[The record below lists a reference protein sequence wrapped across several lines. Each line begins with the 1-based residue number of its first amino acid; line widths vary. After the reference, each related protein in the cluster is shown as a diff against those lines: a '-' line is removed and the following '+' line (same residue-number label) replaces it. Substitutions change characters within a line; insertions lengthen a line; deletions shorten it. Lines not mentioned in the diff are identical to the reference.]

1 MPLNHVLHRGPLS
14 RPWRRVILLLC
25 AAGAIGG
32 LGCATMLAADRRNP
46 RADAHFN
53 RPVLED
59 VVIALAR
66 PDAKL
71 AKKIENEH
79 AVAFLGKKH
88 TYLLLE
94 GGELLNR
101 VADELDGGRVVL
113 EERRQSLFIKD
124 KTLWGTIT
132 LTYQLDP
139 AVGSEEERL
148 RALGFAPTSAG
159 LYRRDISVQGLLYP
173 PMKICPEIEGQ
184 FKQSRAI
191 ALFNP
196 PDSSPPPDLAKVVL
210 VPLAIAVDIALTP
223 VYVGGLLILIIA
235 YN

>member
-1 MPLNHVLHRGPLS
+1 MPLSHLLPRGPLS
-14 RPWRRVILLLC
+14 RSWRRVIILLC

-32 LGCATMLAADRRNP
+32 LGCATMLASERRNP
-46 RADAHFN
+46 RADAHYN

-59 VVIALAR
+59 VVVALAR

-101 VADELDGGRVVL
+101 VADELDGERIVL
-113 EERRQSLFIKD
+113 EERPRSLFIKD
-124 KTLWGTIT
+124 TTIWGTIT
-132 LTYQLDP
+132 LTYKTDS

-148 RALGFAPTSAG
+148 RALGFTARSAG
-159 LYRRDISVQGLLYP
+159 LYRREISVQGLLYP
-173 PMKICPEIEGQ
+173 PMKISPEIAGN

-196 PDSSPPPDLAKVVL
+196 PNPD
-210 VPLAIAVDIALTP
+210 
-223 VYVGGLLILIIA
+223 YS
-235 YN
+235 